1 MFVLTALLSYII
13 YTYIQQNE
21 AKFAVYPG
29 FEIELP
35 LGYEIHG
42 IDVSKHNGY
51 IYWPAV
57 TAMKVKDVQIGFVF
71 MKATEGNTLVDAQ
84 FKRNWQMAKE
94 QNIPRGAYHFFLSYK
109 SGAEQAK
116 NFLKTVKLSK
126 GDLPPVLDIEDRHGV
141 NPATMCAELSVWL
154 KTVEQA
160 CGTKPIIYTNVY
172 FYKNYLDNKF
182 GNYPLWVAHYFAD
195 DKPAVDAKWIFWQH
209 NDGGKINGVKSA
221 VDFNVFKGDSA
232 DFKKLLL
239 K

>member
-1 MFVLTALLSYII
+1 MAKRKTKKKNIKPSLLLLFVLTALLSYII

-154 KTVEQA
+154 
-160 CGTKPIIYTNVY
+160 
-172 FYKNYLDNKF
+172 
-182 GNYPLWVAHYFAD
+182 
-195 DKPAVDAKWIFWQH
+195 
-209 NDGGKINGVKSA
+209 
-221 VDFNVFKGDSA
+221 
-232 DFKKLLL
+232 
-239 K
+239 